1 MKKLMTLILGAG
13 LAFSAVS
20 MYAQEKAQ
28 TKSTTITKST
38 KTKSTKTKST
48 KAPKTTVIKKTTVK
62 K

>member
-38 KTKSTKTKST
+38 KITKTKST